1 MTQEF
6 LKIINL
12 KKYFHTN
19 YGTVKAVDDISF
31 NVVEGETLGLVGESG
46 SGKSTTGHLVVGM
59 YAPTSGKI
67 IYRGLDISFTADERP
82 KGVRHEIQIVF
93 QDPASSLNPSKY
105 VKDIIASQLK
115 LRGMRDDYEIE
126 ERISKLLESV
136 DLPPE
141 NYMYRKPRDLGGGEL
156 QAIAIAR
163 ALSTD
168 PKLIV
173 LDEPTSALDVI
184 TQAKIVNLLLRI
196 QEERKLTYIFI
207 THDLAVAKNMS
218 RRIAVM
224 YLGKIVELAQ
234 SEELFSNPLHPYT
247 MMLFSSIPVLTEED
261 RKLRPKKV
269 RSVGE
274 IPSAI
279 SPPPGCRFHTRCP
292 FVKDVC
298 KEKEPVLEPVNTD
311 SLHLVACHLA
321 GR

>member
-1 MTQEF
+1 MAEDL
-6 LKIINL
+6 LKILNL
-12 KKYFHTN
+12 KKYFNTN
-19 YGTVKAVDDISF
+19 YGTVKAVDDITFS
-31 NVVEGETLGLVGESG
+31 VKEGETFGLVGESG

-67 IYRGLDISFTADERP
+67 LYKNKDISSLADKRP
-82 KGVRHEIQIVF
+82 KEVRQEIQIVF

-105 VKDIIASQLK
+105 VKDVIAAQLRLK
-115 LRGMRDDYEIE
+115 GIKDSYELE
-126 ERISKLLESV
+126 EKIARLLENV

-141 NYMYRKPRDLGGGEL
+141 SYMYRKPRELGGGEL

-168 PKLIV
+168 PKLII

-184 TQAKIVNLLLRI
+184 TQAKIVKLLLRI

-207 THDLAVAKNMS
+207 THDLAVAKNIS
-218 RRIAVM
+218 KRIAVM
-224 YLGKIVELAQ
+224 YLGKIVELAE
-234 SEELFSNPLHPYT
+234 SGELFKNPLHPYT
-247 MMLFSSIPVLTEED
+247 MMLFSSIPVLTEEE
-261 RKLRPKKV
+261 RRLKPEKV

-292 FVKDVC
+292 FVEEVC
-298 KEKEPVLEPVNTD
+298 RSEEPKLEALSGN
-311 SLHLVACHLA
+311 SSHIVACHLV